1 MFFCFLVL
9 FFRATCNSVQ
19 QGMSQRQITERLYDI
34 NPGLTLIC
42 ESVNKVVIS
51 FYRDD
56 FQMSNFHEIPN
67 LQKKY
72 DVHLLDLFL
81 FLFLLYSFQLKY
93 QHFQQRSRSPKRNKE
108 VERYCTFY
116 QDFTTWCVIV
126 KACIIFLKCCE
137 ELIFHIL

>member
-81 FLFLLYSFQLKY
+81 FLFLLYSFLVKISALSIEKQESQKK
-93 QHFQQRSRSPKRNKE
+93 QRGGKILYILSRFHYLVCDCESMHN
-108 VERYCTFY
+108 
-116 QDFTTWCVIV
+116 
-126 KACIIFLKCCE
+126 FLKG
-137 ELIFHIL
+137 L